1 MKKLIAGLSI
11 LAGLAAQ
18 PAASQTATQSFDL
31 GMLPQP
37 HIVLPKG
44 QMKANIFLLSDMNGW
59 GAEEDKQART
69 LADKG
74 AVVIGIDLPS
84 YLAALNKDEGECVYM
99 ISDIE
104 SVAQQV
110 QRSLGNGNYKTPIIA
125 GIGEGG
131 ALVLGMA
138 SQTPPATIGE
148 AVAIDPKAAVPL
160 QKELCT
166 PADKKTVPEGIIYGL
181 SEGELPMPI
190 SIIQSKG
197 ADEESKRHSKELQAA
212 HPDVDIESVDAE
224 PVDALL
230 KALSDAIVAS
240 AALEEPLG
248 LPLTILD
255 TKPKWDTIAIIYS
268 GDGGWR
274 DIDSE
279 VGAVLQQDG
288 VPVVGVDALRYFWS
302 EKKPEQTSADLS
314 RIIRAYRKQWN
325 VSNVLLIGY
334 SFGADIL
341 PATFNMLPETD
352 RSKVIMMSLLGLSR
366 QSNFEISVSGWLGG
380 KGSGRGGD
388 PTVQLEKVDPKII
401 QCVYGTE
408 DEGQACTALQPRGV
422 ETLGIEGGHHFDEDY
437 ENLAKQILVA
447 LKKRLKK

>member
-1 MKKLIAGLSI
+1 
-11 LAGLAAQ
+11 
-18 PAASQTATQSFDL
+18 
-31 GMLPQP
+31 
-37 HIVLPKG
+37 
-44 QMKANIFLLSDMNGW
+44 
-59 GAEEDKQART
+59 
-69 LADKG
+69 
-74 AVVIGIDLPS
+74 
-84 YLAALNKDEGECVYM
+84 M

-190 SIIQSKG
+190 SIIQSKS

-255 TKPKWDTIAIIYS
+255 TKPKWDTIAS
-268 GDGGWR
+268 
-274 DIDSE
+274 S
-279 VGAVLQQDG
+279 
-288 VPVVGVDALRYFWS
+288 
-302 EKKPEQTSADLS
+302 T
-314 RIIRAYRKQWN
+314 
-325 VSNVLLIGY
+325 
-334 SFGADIL
+334 
-341 PATFNMLPETD
+341 PATAAGAISTAKSVRCCNRTVCL
-352 RSKVIMMSLLGLSR
+352 SL
-366 QSNFEISVSGWLGG
+366 VSMRFAI
-380 KGSGRGGD
+380 SGRRRSPSRHP
-388 PTVQLEKVDPKII
+388 PT
-401 QCVYGTE
+401 
-408 DEGQACTALQPRGV
+408 
-422 ETLGIEGGHHFDEDY
+422 
-437 ENLAKQILVA
+437 
-447 LKKRLKK
+447 